1 MRPLRGQAA
10 PRSRRS
16 RSRKVHLGEIGS
28 RVDLEGDPKASS
40 IHLPMDLATSPLR
53 VHEKQEEEGAVRA
66 DFCTCCVV
74 CLPVDPYRV
83 RRRFADLRID
93 LAYRPRALD
102 RLVGPSNTSSFRYES
117 MSHDGNHLP
126 CACPFPLSLPIPVPI
141 SFSMASPKPPRP
153 IPILVIQIG
162 GVCTRGL
169 PVRVHITAR
178 FRGRSGVPG
187 SRRGLFGP

>member
-10 PRSRRS
+10 PQSRRS

-28 RVDLEGDPKASS
+28 RVDWEGDPKASS
-40 IHLPMDLATSPLR
+40 IHLPKHLATSPLR
-53 VHEKQEEEGAVRA
+53 VHKQEEEEGAVRA
-66 DFCTCCVV
+66 DFCTCCAV

-126 CACPFPLSLPIPVPI
+126 CACPCPSLAPYPCSHLVLHGFPQIPSAYPDLGSSDRWRLHPWPAGTSTHRGEVQR
-141 SFSMASPKPPRP
+141 SKW
-153 IPILVIQIG
+153 
-162 GVCTRGL
+162 CTG
-169 PVRVHITAR
+169 I
-178 FRGRSGVPG
+178 
-187 SRRGLFGP
+187 